1 VTDNP
6 PDDTPETVPARMV
19 NEFVYCPRLFH
30 LEWVQSRFA
39 TSDDV
44 EQGLYVHRRVDQP
57 GGIIRDPDDRE
68 EMLAGREA
76 RSVWVTSSSL
86 RVTAKIDIVRDAG
99 DGTVV
104 PVDYKKGRPDGSGRP
119 WPADQVQSVLQ
130 ALVLREAGYRVDKA
144 EIWYHET
151 RQRISIIIDDNAI
164 TSTTRIIAELW
175 RVAADPVAPPP
186 LVDSPKCP
194 RCSLVGIC
202 LPDEINTL
210 HHRHTERA
218 HPRRIVPSD
227 PDPQPLYVQEQGAV
241 IGIRGGRLEV
251 RSAND
256 SLGSV
261 RLIDVSQVCLQGNV
275 SVTPQAIRELFA
287 RDVPVCWF
295 TYGGWFTGIAHG
307 LPAKNVDLRRAQFSL
322 GYDRCLSVSRRIVEG
337 KIRNSRTLL
346 RRNARV
352 EVAAQ
357 VDSLASLAASVQGV
371 GSFPSLL
378 GAEGAAARIYFSCF
392 TKMLSPDTDVAVGAF
407 DANGRARRPPPD
419 PVNCLLSFTYALLV
433 KDLTVTALTVGFDPY
448 AGVYHRPRFGRPALA
463 LDLAEEFRPLIA
475 ESTVL
480 QVVNNGE
487 VSARDFLTRAGGC
500 QLQPTGRRAVLRAY
514 ERRMSQQ
521 IRHPAFGYRVSYR
534 RALEVQCRLL
544 AAHLLGEI
552 DEYSPMITR

>member
-6 PDDTPETVPARMV
+6 LADTPETVPARMV

-39 TSDDV
+39 TSEDI
-44 EQGLYVHRRVDQP
+44 EEGLYVHRRVDQP
-57 GGIIRDPDDRE
+57 GGTIADADDRDAI
-68 EMLAGREA
+68 LAGREA
-76 RSVWVTSSSL
+76 RSVWVTSGEL
-86 RVTAKIDIVRDAG
+86 RVTAKVDIVRDAG
-99 DGTVV
+99 DGTVL
-104 PVDYKKGRPDGSGRP
+104 PVDYKKGKPDRSGRP

-130 ALVLREAGYRVDKA
+130 ALVLRDAGYRVDTA

-151 RQRISIIIDDNAI
+151 RQRVTIVVDEAAAGEARQVVAD
-164 TSTTRIIAELW
+164 LW
-175 RVAADPVAPPP
+175 RVAADPVAPAP
-186 LVDSPKCP
+186 LSDSPKCP

-210 HHRHTERA
+210 RQRQTERA

-241 IGIRGGRLEV
+241 VGVRGGRLEV
-251 RSAND
+251 RSGKG

-261 RLIDVSQVCLQGNV
+261 RLIDVGQVCLQGNV
-275 SVTPQAIRELFA
+275 SVTPQATRALFA
-287 RDVPVCWF
+287 REVPVCWF

-307 LPAKNVDLRRAQFSL
+307 LPAKNIDLRRAQFSL
-322 GYDRCLSVSRRIVEG
+322 GHDRGLSIARRIVEG

-346 RRNARV
+346 RRNARE
-352 EVAAQ
+352 EVAGQ
-357 VDSLASLAASVQGV
+357 IESLAGLAASAQDVDN
-371 GSFPSLL
+371 FPSLL
-378 GAEGAAARIYFSCF
+378 GVEGAAARIYFSCF
-392 TKMLSPDTDVAVGAF
+392 TKMLSADTDVPVGPF
-407 DANGRARRPPPD
+407 DENGRARRPPPD

-433 KDLTVTALTVGFDPY
+433 KDLTVTALAVGFDPY

-463 LDLAEEFRPLIA
+463 LDLAEEFRPLIS

-480 QVVNNGE
+480 QLVNNGE
-487 VSARDFLTRAGGC
+487 ISARDFLTRAGGC
-500 QLQPTGRRAVLRAY
+500 QLQATGRRSALRAY

-521 IRHPAFGYRVSYR
+521 IKHPVFGYRVSYR

-552 DEYSPMITR
+552 DEYSPMVTR

>member
-1 VTDNP
+1 
-6 PDDTPETVPARMV
+6 
-19 NEFVYCPRLFH
+19 
-30 LEWVQSRFA
+30 
-39 TSDDV
+39 V

-104 PVDYKKGRPDGSGRP
+104 PVDYRKGRPDGSGRP

-164 TSTTRIIAELW
+164 TSTTRIMAELW

-251 RSAND
+251 GSAND

-275 SVTPQAIRELFA
+275 SVTLILEESPEQ
-287 RDVPVCWF
+287 
-295 TYGGWFTGIAHG
+295 G
-307 LPAKNVDLRRAQFSL
+307 LGLTP
-322 GYDRCLSVSRRIVEG
+322 IV
-337 KIRNSRTLL
+337 
-346 RRNARV
+346 
-352 EVAAQ
+352 
-357 VDSLASLAASVQGV
+357 
-371 GSFPSLL
+371 
-378 GAEGAAARIYFSCF
+378 
-392 TKMLSPDTDVAVGAF
+392 
-407 DANGRARRPPPD
+407 
-419 PVNCLLSFTYALLV
+419 
-433 KDLTVTALTVGFDPY
+433 
-448 AGVYHRPRFGRPALA
+448 
-463 LDLAEEFRPLIA
+463 
-475 ESTVL
+475 
-480 QVVNNGE
+480 
-487 VSARDFLTRAGGC
+487 
-500 QLQPTGRRAVLRAY
+500 
-514 ERRMSQQ
+514 
-521 IRHPAFGYRVSYR
+521 
-534 RALEVQCRLL
+534 
-544 AAHLLGEI
+544 
-552 DEYSPMITR
+552 